1 MSDELLD
8 PHDALIYIMVL
19 VSAVDADMTDQEL
32 QRMGS
37 LVRHLPVFSD
47 YQEEGMVTAAERCA
61 AILGRDG
68 GLDQVFDLIVAS
80 LPAALSETAYAIACD
95 MAAVD
100 LHVGQE
106 ELRLLEML
114 RHRLDIDR
122 LVAAAIERGAKARH
136 ATL

>member
-1 MSDELLD
+1 MSDELLS

-19 VSAVDADMTDQEL
+19 VSAADADMTDHEL

-37 LVRHLPVFSD
+37 LVRNLPVFAD
-47 YQEEGMVTAAERCA
+47 FDDEELVPVSQRCA

-68 GLDQVFDLIVAS
+68 GLDQVMDLIVAS
-80 LPAALSETAYAIACD
+80 LPANLSETAYAVACD

-114 RHRLDIDR
+114 RHQLDLDR
-122 LVAAAIERGAKARH
+122 LVAAAIERGARARH
-136 ATL
+136 VTL

>member
-8 PHDALIYIMVL
+8 PHDALIFIMVL
-19 VSAVDADMTDQEL
+19 VSAADADMTDKEL

-37 LVRHLPVFSD
+37 IVHHWPVFSD
-47 YQEEGMVTAAERCA
+47 YPDDNLVPAAERCA
-61 AILGRDG
+61 SLLGRDG
-68 GLDQVFDLIVAS
+68 GLDLVFDLIVAS
-80 LPAALSETAYAIACD
+80 LPAAISETAYAIACD
-95 MAAVD
+95 MAVVD

-106 ELRLLEML
+106 ELRLLQML
-114 RHRLDIDR
+114 RERLDIDR